1 MSPSSNYSGL
11 NLEGLSL
18 HRPTGPLQNKNFLAN
33 QLSINVEPFQRTDIG
48 MNPLGPTNYM
58 GSNNEVSKSKAVNRV
73 QSFTTKSKSPKVA
86 IVEQLRLSVSIEE
99 QES

>member
-1 MSPSSNYSGL
+1 MSI
-11 NLEGLSL
+11 
-18 HRPTGPLQNKNFLAN
+18 TF
-33 QLSINVEPFQRTDIG
+33 EPFQRTDIS
-48 MNPLGPTNYM
+48 MEPLGTTNYR
-58 GSNNEVSKSKAVNRV
+58 GSNNEASKSKAVNRV